1 MSNKQLLHDISVL
14 IIDGDLV
21 SGRRMEMVLSRHG
34 ASVRLVADGY
44 QMVDACSHY
53 KPDVIFIEL
62 HHIGQ
67 NGFELIE
74 QLSNGPWACIA
85 MSSRSDLDDIRKS
98 LRFGACDFLL
108 KPINDFDLLVDVIL
122 TNLQQLP
129 QVEEDFQRAQLQEHF
144 EFLKCNDLAASQLLA
159 QMLPESGLK
168 VGNYF
173 CMYQLKGNTIL
184 PLVDVLDEFHTVVAI
199 IDFGLLGNEVS
210 VAAVI
215 LHSLLQ
221 EAWSLYRNE
230 GDLLAIQPALMMQQL
245 NEMVIAADLRHPIG
259 MVYTVISPTTIKAVN
274 AGILDLHSQF
284 KHTEFGL
291 GLVNE
296 ARYSAQKMEMDDRGF
311 HLSMSNQSGD
321 RLTLKLSPL
330 NDY

>member
-1 MSNKQLLHDISVL
+1 MSSKQLLHDISVL
-14 IIDGDLV
+14 IIDGDRV
-21 SGRRMEMVLSRHG
+21 SGRRMETVLGRHG
-34 ASVRLVADGY
+34 ASVQLVSDGY
-44 QMVDACSHY
+44 QMVEACNHD

-98 LRFGACDFLL
+98 LRLGACDFLL
-108 KPINDFDLLVDVIL
+108 KPINDYDLLVDVIL
-122 TNLQQLP
+122 TNLQHLP
-129 QVEEDFQRAQLQEHF
+129 HVEDDYERAQLQEHF

-159 QMLPESGLK
+159 QMLPEPGLR
-168 VGNYF
+168 VGNYL

-184 PLVDVLDEFHTVVAI
+184 PLVNALDDSHTAI
-199 IDFGLLGNEVS
+199 AVIDFGLLGNEVS

-245 NEMVIAADLRHPIG
+245 NEMVIASELRHPIG

-284 KHTEFGL
+284 EHTEFGL

-296 ARYSAQKMEMDDRGF
+296 VRYSAQKIAIDDRGF

-321 RLTLKLSPL
+321 RLNLKLSPL
-330 NDY
+330 SDY